1 MNDEKIENTLG
12 RRLQHVMPILIA
24 MTASLTTTPALAQS
38 TTAATAT
45 PADSSESGLAEVLVT
60 ASKKGAQNIQDVALN
75 ISAVGSDQ
83 LAKSGAA
90 TLDEVMAAV
99 PGVEIN
105 GPSGNKTIVIRG
117 LAAQTG
123 TALVGLYLDEILLPS
138 ASAPGVNQSDL
149 PLFDIERVE
158 VLRGPQGTLYG
169 AGSMGGTVRYIT
181 TPPDLEH
188 SSVKTNLEGAEVAS
202 SGGGKYQGAVT
213 ANVPIVNDL
222 LAMRV
227 TAWERKADGYITLT
241 DINSKGVNWEDS
253 NGARVELLYQP
264 LDTTKITAT
273 VNYQNVKLNDSGY
286 VFTNCNCRAN
296 PVLEPYF
303 DRLLASN
310 LTVEQDVGVGKI
322 TFTGSNIRR
331 NSEFNYD
338 QSQYLPVGAANAAVF
353 LPTRYNSYDLR
364 YGTIQRLATVNQ
376 DTGELRYVSDFKG
389 PLQLTGGLFYD
400 KSTNYGDIYGWY
412 IDPGTAMPYGGEI
425 PPWYKTLAES
435 TNTNKAAFIDATYDL
450 TSQLSIEAGTRYYNL
465 QQTNTIYIANP
476 YFGTQTG
483 YQPYQQAKSTGT
495 VSKGQITYKPME
507 RMLTYLVYSQGF
519 REGGANTQFPGTTGI
534 PASYRPD
541 TVTNYE
547 IGVKTELADRQLTLD
562 GAVYHMIWNGIQVA
576 DHDST
581 GAYTY
586 TTNGS
591 KANFNGVEGEIQISP
606 KVLPDFSAGLTARYS
621 KQVLSEN
628 NPTVTTFAGTK
639 GEAIPYSNKVGASVW
654 VEQHFNVWGA
664 PSYAHMDAAY
674 TGRGYTAFDTKD
686 PTYRPIGNYTI
697 LNGRLGVKES
707 SWDAALYVKNMANKR
722 GYTTWRVQSTAGIP
736 DEVIIT
742 PPREIGLDV
751 NYNFQ

>member
-1 MNDEKIENTLG
+1 MNDEKIENSSG

-24 MTASLTTTPALAQS
+24 MTASLTTTAALAQS

-45 PADSSESGLAEVLVT
+45 PADAGESGLAEIIVT

-90 TLDEVMAAV
+90 TLDEVMAEV

-149 PLFDIERVE
+149 PLFDVERVE

-188 SSVKTNLEGAEVAS
+188 SSAKTSVEGAEVAS
-202 SGGGKYQGAVT
+202 SGGGKYQGAVSV
-213 ANVPIVNDL
+213 NVPIVNDL

-227 TAWERKADGYITLT
+227 LAWQRKADGYIALT
-241 DINSKGVNWEDS
+241 DIDSKGVNWEDS
-253 NGARVELLYQP
+253 NGARIELLYQP
-264 LDTTKITAT
+264 LDTTKVLAT

-286 VFTNCNCRAN
+286 VFVNCDCRAN
-296 PVLEPYF
+296 PILEPYY

-353 LPTRYNSYDLR
+353 LPTQYDSYNLK

-376 DTGELRYVSDFKG
+376 DTGELRYASNFKG
-389 PLQLTGGLFYD
+389 PLQLTGGLFYN

-412 IDPGTAMPYGGEI
+412 IDPGTAMPYGGEL
-425 PPWYKTLAES
+425 PPWYKTSGES

-450 TSQLSIEAGTRYYNL
+450 TSQLSVEGGTRYYNL
-465 QQTNTIYIANP
+465 QQTNSTYVANP

-483 YQPYQQAKSTGT
+483 YQPYQQAELHRHG
-495 VSKGQITYKPME
+495 E
-507 RMLTYLVYSQGF
+507 QGPAHLQAD
-519 REGGANTQFPGTTGI
+519 GPAADLPG
-534 PASYRPD
+534 
-541 TVTNYE
+541 V
-547 IGVKTELADRQLTLD
+547 
-562 GAVYHMIWNGIQVA
+562 
-576 DHDST
+576 
-581 GAYTY
+581 
-586 TTNGS
+586 
-591 KANFNGVEGEIQISP
+591 
-606 KVLPDFSAGLTARYS
+606 
-621 KQVLSEN
+621 
-628 NPTVTTFAGTK
+628 FAGF
-639 GEAIPYSNKVGASVW
+639 P
-654 VEQHFNVWGA
+654 
-664 PSYAHMDAAY
+664 
-674 TGRGYTAFDTKD
+674 
-686 PTYRPIGNYTI
+686 
-697 LNGRLGVKES
+697 
-707 SWDAALYVKNMANKR
+707 
-722 GYTTWRVQSTAGIP
+722 
-736 DEVIIT
+736 
-742 PPREIGLDV
+742 
-751 NYNFQ
+751 

>member
-1 MNDEKIENTLG
+1 MNDERIENNLG

-24 MTASLTTTPALAQS
+24 MTASLTTTPALAQG

-45 PADSSESGLAEVLVT
+45 AADASESGLAEVLVT
-60 ASKKGAQNIQDVALN
+60 ASKRGAQNIQDVPLN
-75 ISAVGSDQ
+75 ISAVGADQ

-90 TLDEVMAAV
+90 TMDEVMAAV

-123 TALVGLYLDEILLPS
+123 TALVGLYLDEMLLPS

-188 SSVKTNLEGAEVAS
+188 ASARTSLEGAVVAS
-202 SGGGKYQGAVT
+202 DGGNRYQGAVT
-213 ANVPIVNDL
+213 VNVPIVNDL
-222 LAMRV
+222 LGMRV
-227 TAWERKADGYITLT
+227 MAWERKADGYISLT
-241 DINSKGVNWEDS
+241 DLSKGVNWENS

-264 LDTTKITAT
+264 LDTTKVTAT
-273 VNYQNVKLNDSGY
+273 VYYQNMKLNDSGY
-286 VFTNCNCRAN
+286 VFVNCNCRTN
-296 PVLEPYF
+296 PVLEPYY

-310 LTVEQDVGVGKI
+310 LTVEQDVGIGKV
-322 TFTGSNIRR
+322 TFTGSHIRR

-353 LPTRYNSYDLR
+353 LPTQYDAYDLR
-364 YGTIQRLATVNQ
+364 YGTIQRLATVIQ

-389 PLQLTGGLFYD
+389 PLQLTGGLFFN
-400 KSTNYGDIYGWY
+400 KAANYGDIPGWY
-412 IDPGTAMPYGGEI
+412 IDPGTAMPYGKI
-425 PPWYKTLAES
+425 PPWYQTFGEL
-435 TNTNKAAFIDATYDL
+435 TNTNKAAFIDVTFDL

-465 QQTNTIYIANP
+465 KQTNSTYVANP

-483 YQPYQQAKSTGT
+483 YQPYEQAKSTGT
-495 VSKGQITYKPME
+495 VSKGQITYKPTH

-519 REGGANTQFPGTTGI
+519 REGGGNTQFPGTTGI

-541 TVTNYE
+541 FVTNYE
-547 IGVKTELADRQLTLD
+547 IGLKTELADRQLTLD
-562 GAVYHMIWNGIQVA
+562 AAVYHMNWRDIQVA

-591 KANFNGVEGEIQISP
+591 QAN
-606 KVLPDFSAGLTARYS
+606 
-621 KQVLSEN
+621 
-628 NPTVTTFAGTK
+628 
-639 GEAIPYSNKVGASVW
+639 
-654 VEQHFNVWGA
+654 
-664 PSYAHMDAAY
+664 
-674 TGRGYTAFDTKD
+674 
-686 PTYRPIGNYTI
+686 
-697 LNGRLGVKES
+697 
-707 SWDAALYVKNMANKR
+707 
-722 GYTTWRVQSTAGIP
+722 
-736 DEVIIT
+736 
-742 PPREIGLDV
+742 
-751 NYNFQ
+751 

>member
-1 MNDEKIENTLG
+1 MNDEKTGNNLG

-24 MTASLTTTPALAQS
+24 MTASLTTTPAVAQS
-38 TTAATAT
+38 TTAAAATA
-45 PADSSESGLAEVLVT
+45 ADASDSGLAEVLVT
-60 ASKKGAQNIQDVALN
+60 ASKRGAQNIQDVPLN
-75 ISAVGSDQ
+75 ISAVGADQ

-90 TLDEVMAAV
+90 TLDEVMAEV

-123 TALVGLYLDEILLPS
+123 TALVGLYLDEMLLPS

-188 SSVKTNLEGAEVAS
+188 AGAKTSLEGATVAS
-202 SGGGKYQGAVT
+202 DGGNKYQGAVT
-213 ANVPIVNDL
+213 VNVPIVNDL
-222 LAMRV
+222 LGMRV
-227 TAWERKADGYITLT
+227 MAWERKADGFITLT
-241 DINSKGVNWEDS
+241 DLNSKGVNWEDS

-264 LDTTKITAT
+264 LDTTKVTAT
-273 VNYQNVKLNDSGY
+273 LSYQNMKLNDSGY
-286 VFTNCNCRAN
+286 VFTDCNCRAN
-296 PVLEPYF
+296 PVLEPYY

-310 LTVEQDVGVGKI
+310 LTVEQDVGVGKV

-353 LPTRYNSYDLR
+353 LPTQYASYDLR
-364 YGTIQRLATVNQ
+364 YGTIQRLATVIQ
-376 DTGELRYVSDFKG
+376 DTGELRYASDFKG
-389 PLQLTGGLFYD
+389 PFQLTGGLFYN
-400 KSTNYGDIYGWY
+400 KSANYGNIPGWY
-412 IDPGTAMPYGGEI
+412 IDPGTAMPYGKI
-425 PPWYKTLAES
+425 PPWYQTFSEL
-435 TNTNKAAFIDATYDL
+435 TNTNKAAFIDATFDL

-465 QQTNTIYIANP
+465 KQTNSTYVANP

-483 YQPYQQAKSTGT
+483 AQPYQQAKSTGT
-495 VSKGQITYKPME
+495 VSKGQITYKPTE
-507 RMLTYLVYSQGF
+507 RMLTYLLFSQGF
-519 REGGANTQFPGTTGI
+519 REGGGNTQFPGTTGI
-534 PASYRPD
+534 PASYGPD
-541 TVTNYE
+541 FVTNYE
-547 IGVKTELADRQLTLD
+547 IGLKTELADRQLTLD
-562 GAVYHMIWNGIQVA
+562 GAVYHMTWRDIQVA

-591 KANFNGVEGEIQISP
+591 QAGFNGVEADLKISP
-606 KVLPDFSAGLTARYS
+606 NAAPDFSAGLTARYS
-621 KQVLSEN
+621 KQTLSDN
-628 NPTVTTFAGTK
+628 NPPVTHFAGTK
-639 GEAIPYSNKVGASVW
+639 GEAIPYSNKVGASAW
-654 VEQHFNVWGA
+654 VEQHFTVWGL
-664 PSYAHMDAAY
+664 SSFAHMDAAY

-697 LNGRLGVKES
+697 LNGRLGAKGS
-707 SWDAALYVKNMANKR
+707 RWDAALYVKNMANTR

-742 PPREIGLDV
+742 PPREVGIDV
-751 NYNFQ
+751 GYNF

>member
-1 MNDEKIENTLG
+1 MNDEKIENNFG

-24 MTASLTTTPALAQS
+24 MTASLTTTPAVAQS

-45 PADSSESGLAEVLVT
+45 AADASDSGLAEVLVT

-75 ISAVGSDQ
+75 ISAVGADQ

-90 TLDEVMAAV
+90 TIDEVMAAV

-149 PLFDIERVE
+149 PLVDIERVE

-181 TPPDLEH
+181 TPPDLERV
-188 SSVKTNLEGAEVAS
+188 SARTSLEGAKVAQD
-202 SGGGKYQGAVT
+202 GGNKYQGAVT
-213 ANVPIVNDL
+213 VNVPIVNDL
-222 LAMRV
+222 LGMRV
-227 TAWERKADGYITLT
+227 MAWERRADGYITLT

-253 NGARVELLYQP
+253 NGARVEFLYRP
-264 LDTTKITAT
+264 SDTTKVTAT
-273 VNYQNVKLNDSGY
+273 LNYQNIKLNDSGY
-286 VFTNCNCRAN
+286 VFVNCNCRAN
-296 PVLEPYF
+296 PVLEPYL

-310 LTVEQDVGVGKI
+310 ITVEQDVGVGKV
-322 TFTGSNIRR
+322 TLTGSNIRR
-331 NSEFNYD
+331 NSQFNYD
-338 QSQYLPVGAANAAVF
+338 QSQYLPVSPANTAVF
-353 LPTRYNSYDLR
+353 LPKQYDAYDLR
-364 YGTIQRLATVNQ
+364 FGTIQRLSTVIQN
-376 DTGELRYVSDFKG
+376 TGELRYVSDFKG

-400 KSTNYGDIYGWY
+400 KSANYGHIPGWY
-412 IDPGTAMPYGGEI
+412 IDPGTAMPYGAI
-425 PPWYKTLAES
+425 PPWYETFGEF
-435 TNTNKAAFIDATYDL
+435 TNTNKAAFIDATFDV
-450 TSQLSIEAGTRYYNL
+450 TSQLSIEGGTRYYNL
-465 QQTNTIYIANP
+465 HQNNTTYVANP

-483 YQPYQQAKSTGT
+483 YQPYQQATSTGT
-495 VSKGQITYKPME
+495 VSKGQLTYKPME
-507 RMLTYLVYSQGF
+507 RMLAYLVYSQGF

-534 PASYRPD
+534 PSTYNPD

-591 KANFNGVEGEIQISP
+591 KANFNGVEAEIQISP
-606 KVLPDFSAGLTARYS
+606 KALPDFSAGVTARYS
-621 KQVLSEN
+621 KQELSEN
-628 NPTVTTFAGTK
+628 NPAVTTFAGTK
-639 GEAIPYSNKVGASVW
+639 GEAIPYSNKVGASAW
-654 VEQHFNVWGA
+654 VEQHFTAWGL
-664 PSYAHMDAAY
+664 PSYAHIDAAY

-686 PTYRPIGNYTI
+686 PTYRPIGNYTVV
-697 LNGRLGVKES
+697 NGRVGVKES
-707 SWDAALYVKNMANKR
+707 RWDAAFYVKNMANTR

-742 PPREIGLDV
+742 PPREIGVDV
-751 NYNFQ
+751 GYNF

>member
-1 MNDEKIENTLG
+1 MNDEKIENNSG
-12 RRLQHVMPILIA
+12 CRLQHVMPILIA
-24 MTASLTTTPALAQS
+24 ITASLTTTSAIAQS

-45 PADSSESGLAEVLVT
+45 AADSSDGGLAEVLVT

-75 ISAVGSDQ
+75 ISAVGADQ

-90 TLDEVMAAV
+90 TMDEVMAEV

-188 SSVKTNLEGAEVAS
+188 SSAKTSLEGAEVAS
-202 SGGGKYQGAVT
+202 GGGGKYQGAVT
-213 ANVPIVNDL
+213 VNIPIVNDML
-222 LAMRV
+222 GMRV
-227 TAWERKADGYITLT
+227 MAWERKADGYITLT
-241 DINSKGVNWEDS
+241 DIDSKGVNWEDS
-253 NGARVELLYQP
+253 NGARVELLYRP
-264 LDTTKITAT
+264 ADATKITAT
-273 VNYQNVKLNDSGY
+273 LYYQNIKLNDSGY
-286 VFTNCNCRAN
+286 VFTNCDCRAN
-296 PVLEPYF
+296 PVLEPYY

-322 TFTGSNIRR
+322 TLTGSNIRR

-338 QSQYLPVGAANAAVF
+338 QSQYLPVGAANAAEF
-353 LPTRYNSYDLR
+353 LPPQYDSYNLK
-364 YGTIQRLATVNQ
+364 YGTIQRLATVIQ
-376 DTGELRYVSDFKG
+376 DTYELRYSSDFKG
-389 PLQLTGGLFYD
+389 PLQLTGGLFYN
-400 KSTNYGDIYGWY
+400 KSANYSDIPGWY
-412 IDPGTAMPYGGEI
+412 IDPGTAMPYGQI
-425 PPWYKTLAES
+425 PPWYQTYGEL
-435 TNTNKAAFIDATYDL
+435 TDTNKAAFIDATFDL
-450 TSQLSIEAGTRYYNL
+450 TSQLSIEGGTRYYNL
-465 QQTNTIYIANP
+465 QQANTTDVANP

-483 YQPYQQAKSTGT
+483 YQPYEQAKSTGT
-495 VSKGQITYKPME
+495 VNKGQLTYKPTD
-507 RMLTYLVYSQGF
+507 RMLTYVEYSQGF
-519 REGGANTQFPGTTGI
+519 REGGGNTQFPGTTGI
-534 PASYRPD
+534 PSSYNPD
-541 TVTNYE
+541 FVTNYE

-562 GAVYHMIWNGIQVA
+562 GAIYHMIWRDIQVE

-591 KANFNGVEGEIQISP
+591 KANFNGVEAELQIAP
-606 KVLPDFSAGLTARYS
+606 KALPNFSAGVTGRYS

-628 NPTVTTFAGTK
+628 NPAVTTYAGTK
-639 GEAIPYSNKVGASVW
+639 GESIPYSNKVGASAW
-654 VEQHFNVWGA
+654 AEQHFNVWTL
-664 PSYAHMDAAY
+664 PSYAHIDAAY
-674 TGRGYTAFDTKD
+674 TGRGYTAFDTHD

-697 LNGRLGVKES
+697 VNGRLGVKES
-707 SWDAALYVKNMANKR
+707 AWDAAFYIKNMANTR

-742 PPREIGLDV
+742 PPREIGLDFD
-751 NYNFQ
+751 YNF